1 MPSEN
6 LQLVVDV
13 FGGRLV
19 PGSGEDV
26 DLIEM
31 VTDEALLEDHQRL
44 FDPTAPIEFETPYGG
59 LLGGMGGPFCGAA
72 GFHEGWAEWLGPW
85 ESYALRSVEV
95 AEVENHV
102 LLLVRVVGTMSESG
116 LEIDAPAAAIYT
128 IENGTVVRIRHF
140 LDQDQARAAVGLT
153 A

>member
-6 LQLVVDV
+6 LRIVVDV
-13 FGGRLV
+13 FGGRLI
-19 PGSGEDV
+19 PDADAEV

-31 VTDEALLEDHQRL
+31 VADAALLEAHEGLIDAA
-44 FDPTAPIEFETPYGG
+44 APIEFETPYGG
-59 LLGGMGGPFCGAA
+59 LLGGMGGPFLGAS
-72 GFHEGWAEWLGPW
+72 GFHQGWQEWLGPW
-85 ESYALRSVEV
+85 ESYSLRSIEI

-102 LLLVRVVGTMSESG
+102 LLLVHVVGTMSESG
-116 LEIDAPAAAIYT
+116 LEVDAPAAAIYT
-128 IENGTVVRIRHF
+128 IESGRVVRVRHF